1 MKVIGFLFK
10 LLITVLVVLLILQ
23 AEYKGRKLKTY
34 VAEYFKSML
43 ASSDTEMSETPVRD
57 AVKSAEQKVEQG
69 LKKIEPAKQ
78 QPVKQEA
85 KEPKKE
91 VKTKVKKVKSDAV
104 DIPDEDRAQLQD
116 LLEKEKSK

>member
-10 LLITVLVVLLILQ
+10 LLIVVLVVLLILQ

-34 VAEYFKSML
+34 ASEYFKSMF
-43 ASSDTEMSETPVRD
+43 ASSETEMEEVPSD
-57 AVKSAEQKVEQG
+57 DALKAVKPQI
-69 LKKIEPAKQ
+69 KKETKKSE
-78 QPVKQEA
+78 PVKQEVTQ
-85 KEPKKE
+85 PKKE
-91 VKTKVKKVKSDAV
+91 VEVKKTKSDTT